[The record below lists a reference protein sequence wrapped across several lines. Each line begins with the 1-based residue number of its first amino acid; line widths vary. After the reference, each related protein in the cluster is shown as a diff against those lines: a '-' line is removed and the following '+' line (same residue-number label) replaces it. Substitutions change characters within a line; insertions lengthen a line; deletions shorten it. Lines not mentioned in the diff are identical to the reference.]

1 MSYQHSSAPLHPP
14 LHPPLHLHPPLLPH
28 LFVLPHLLPFHLVNV
43 THLLMLSI
51 MANGTKSNGK
61 IAGKEVKIVYR
72 LLLVNCYLLHVT
84 SVPKKYIPNPEVIH

>member
-1 MSYQHSSAPLHPP
+1 MVHPLPHLLP
-14 LHPPLHLHPPLLPH
+14 HLHLFLLPHPPLLPH
-28 LFVLPHLLPFHLVNV
+28 LFVLPHLLQYQFPLVNV
-43 THLLMLSI
+43 IHLLMLSI

-84 SVPKKYIPNPEVIH
+84 SVP